1 MRIGAETDGFAEAFE
16 RLRSVP
22 GAVKSEAKDELEDA
36 AESGRENAEQRVR
49 QNTSAVSSGLLP
61 DSVRRFTRE
70 TTQEVQ
76 VVVKAGG
83 SRLEARTGFDYA
95 LTIEF
100 GAEPHFPPVKRLTGR
115 IEALDA
121 KVLRENPEP
130 RSERQRQMSAEEL
143 AEDVAFKIAAS
154 IADEGIDAQPYMR
167 PGYALAR
174 AEARKNMQTID
185 ADRLDL

>member
-1 MRIGAETDGFAEAFE
+1 MRIGVETDGFAEAVE
-16 RLRSVP
+16 RLRSIP
-22 GAVKSEAKDELEDA
+22 GAVKSEARGALEDA

-49 QNTSAVSSGLLP
+49 QNTSAVSSGLLA

-70 TTQEVQ
+70 TAQEVQ

-83 SRLEARTGFDYA
+83 RRLESRAGFDYA
-95 LTIEF
+95 LTVEF

-115 IEALDA
+115 VEALDA
-121 KVLRENPEP
+121 KVLKEGPEP
-130 RSERQRQMSAEEL
+130 RTERQREMGPEEL

-154 IADEGIDAQPYMR
+154 ISESGIDAQPYMR

-174 AEARKNMQTID
+174 QEARRNMQTID
-185 ADRLDL
+185 PDRLDL